1 MVILGISPIVHES
14 AAALIVD
21 GQIVAAAA
29 EERFTRKKGAGGFP
43 EESIAFVL
51 SQAGMSIQDVDAVA
65 LPWLPTWTERRSD
78 IGNYLRNLAPT
89 LISDAPVVDR
99 VFHFANYTKNVG
111 RTVAKSMFGGGHR
124 ITAERLRLAGYT
136 GPIRFV
142 HHHAAHVAAAY
153 LASGERKALG
163 VSLDGYGSGGT
174 GSFYLCED
182 GRMQHLHTIPY
193 PHSLGTFYRRVTQA
207 LGFVADRHEGK
218 IVGLAAFG
226 QPEELLDEVIGDF
239 DLSRPDHFRLKT
251 PQNPMRA
258 RQRAAEHS
266 RADMA
271 AAYQRVLELVAT
283 RYIGDYCA
291 RHGLGTV
298 VAAGGV
304 FANVKMNQRI
314 SDLPNVN
321 RLFVFPAM
329 GDMGVG
335 AGAALFHAASS
346 GDTPRKLRD
355 VFLGPAY
362 DDAELLT
369 ALRRGGLSWTENDD
383 PAPRIAEL
391 LADGK
396 TVCRF
401 AGRMEFGP
409 RALGNRSILHAAD
422 HPSINARLN
431 DRLGRTEF
439 MPFAPVV
446 MMEDAERLFRGV
458 EKVRHSAEFMTV
470 TLDCTDEMKQLA
482 PAAVHVDGTA
492 RPQLVRQDRNPELYA
507 ILAHY
512 KRLSGRPALIN
523 TSFNMHEEPIVC
535 SPADAVRAFLASG
548 LDSLAMGRFLHV
560 SSGNPGQEAIQ
571 HASESI
577 G

>member
-1 MVILGISPIVHES
+1 MVILGISPIAHES
-14 AAALIVD
+14 AAALVVD
-21 GQIVAAAA
+21 GQIIAAAA

-43 EESIAFVL
+43 EESIAFLL
-51 SQAGMSIQDVDAVA
+51 SHAGISVKDIDAVA
-65 LPWLPTWTERRSD
+65 LPWLPTWAERRTD
-78 IGNYLRNLAPT
+78 IGNYLRNLGPA
-89 LISDAPVVDR
+89 LISDAPAADR
-99 VFHFANYTKNVG
+99 LLHFANYTKNVG
-111 RTVAKSMFGGGHR
+111 RSVAKSLFGGEHR
-124 ITAERLRLAGYT
+124 VTAQKLRLAGYN

-142 HHHAAHVAAAY
+142 HHHAAHVASAY

-163 VSLDGYGSGGT
+163 VSLDGYGSGAA
-174 GSFYLCED
+174 GSFYLCEG
-182 GRMQHLHTIPY
+182 GRMQHLQTIPY

-226 QPEELLDEVIGDF
+226 QPEGLLDELMKDF

-251 PQNPMRA
+251 PQNPLRA
-258 RQRAAEHS
+258 RRRAAEYS
-266 RADMA
+266 PADMA
-271 AAYQRVLELVAT
+271 AAYQRALELVAT
-283 RYIGDYCA
+283 QYVGDYCA
-291 RHGLGTV
+291 RHRLRAV

-314 SDLPNVN
+314 SDLANVK

-335 AGAALFHAASS
+335 AGAALFLAASS
-346 GDTPRKLRD
+346 GDVPRKLRD

-362 DDAELLT
+362 RDAELLI
-369 ALRRGGLSWTENDD
+369 ALRAGGLSWTESDD
-383 PAPRIAEL
+383 LALPIAQL
-391 LADGK
+391 LADRK

-422 HPSINARLN
+422 DPSINAWLN
-431 DRLGRTEF
+431 ARLGRTEF
-439 MPFAPVV
+439 MPFAPIV
-446 MMEDAERLFRGV
+446 MIEDAQRLFRGV

-470 TLDCTDEMKQLA
+470 TLDCTDEMKRLA

-492 RPQLVRQDRNPELYA
+492 RPQLVRQERNPELYA

-512 KRLSGRPALIN
+512 NRLTGRPALIN

-535 SPADAVRAFLASG
+535 SPSDAVRAFLASG

-560 SSGNPGQEAIQ
+560 SNSKARGEGTQQ
-571 HASESI
+571 RGESI
-577 G
+577 R